1 MLIQGVRI
9 RSIAVRASGAAAV
22 ATDEYFNLVSLL
34 LPGNGTNGQQNNTFL
49 DASTNNFTVTRN
61 GNTTQGTFSP
71 FSQTGWSNYFDGS
84 GDNLSVADNA
94 AFEFGS
100 GSFTVE
106 MWFYLGASG
115 VNALITKNR
124 SGTSPEGG
132 LDIDVSTTT
141 IRTYIDGN
149 AGTTLVPN
157 ITTTISLNTWY
168 HLAVVRSVSGGTNNY
183 VFLNGVLVGS
193 STTSTAFAD
202 TSQPLRIGTD
212 NLSGSNY
219 NQLTGYISNLRIVKG
234 TAVYTSAFTPPTAPL
249 TAISGTSLLT
259 CQSNRFIDNS
269 SNAFAITV
277 NGNTSV
283 QAFSPFKPTAAYSA
297 ATVGGSGYFDNNG
310 DYLTAAT
317 NAAFN
322 VSNGNFTWEAWLYP
336 NSFADTFEPIYVT
349 GTGAET
355 GGLWIGKNS
364 SNFVV
369 RASSVADQL
378 TYNVMPTVNAWTHVV
393 AVRSGTTLSLYYNGA
408 RVATTTNSYTFT
420 QGAISIGSDLP
431 AGGTSYF
438 NGYISNLRLVKGSA
452 VYDPT
457 STTLTVPTA
466 PVTAIANTSLLLNYT
481 NAGITDATAKNVAE
495 TVGGAAIS
503 TAQSKFGGS
512 SMAFDGTGDWLIVP
526 SSVNYTMGSGDFT
539 WELWLRTNVI
549 PVSEFD
555 AIFDTRPASTQ
566 GAYQL
571 LYLDQVDGK
580 IKYWV
585 SSADRIVSTNA
596 ISINTWY
603 HVALTRSGTST
614 KLFID
619 GTQTGSTY
627 TDSTVYLQSSLI
639 IGGSYGGG
647 ASIGRGFNGYMS
659 DFRVT
664 KGYARYTANF
674 TPPTQ
679 AFPTQ

>member
-1 MLIQGVRI
+1 
-9 RSIAVRASGAAAV
+9 V